1 MIFSLPSFIQFVF
14 NLTASPVE
22 KPLAYL
28 DPGSG
33 SFILQI
39 ILASLLASLFFMRTF
54 WRKLIDKIRKLGSS
68 GDDSKQDS
76 VDEHKDH

>member
-1 MIFSLPSFIQFVF
+1 MISLLLSFIQALSIP
-14 NLTASPVE
+14 LTSPVH

-39 ILASLLASLFFMRTF
+39 VLAALLASLFFMRTY
-54 WRKLIDKIRKLGSS
+54 WRKLINKFRKPSP
-68 GDDSKQDS
+68 DDEDNIE
-76 VDEHKDH
+76 DIEEEHKEQ